1 MKFKLPRK
9 EYSYF
14 IAFVLYSNGWKRHC
28 YDVRLSDWE
37 IQDNRDI
44 ERIKED
50 MKNDVIKDFPE
61 STSDDIS
68 ILSITLL
75 SSKWVWK

>member
-9 EYSYF
+9 EYRYF
-14 IAFVLYSNGWKRHC
+14 IAFTLYGKGWKRHC

-37 IQDNRDI
+37 IQDRDGI
-44 ERIKED
+44 EQIKED
-50 MKNDVIKDFPE
+50 MKTDVIKDFPE
-61 STSDDIS
+61 TTSNDIS